1 MPTPSP
7 KGKAISSSVGNADT
21 FPKGEG
27 NNLFRRQS
35 RHLPQRGKAII
46 SSVGK
51 ADTFPE
57 GKAFCREGKTC
68 IVKLFGNV
76 LFSRFFSLIIPA
88 VLCYDMLILL
98 YS

>member
-1 MPTPSP
+1 MLHYYPHLFLVFLRPS
-7 KGKAISSSVGNADT
+7 
-21 FPKGEG
+21 F
-27 NNLFRRQS
+27 
-35 RHLPQRGKAII
+35 
-46 SSVGK
+46 VGK

-57 GKAFCREGKTC
+57 REGNNLFCQQSRHLPRKGKAFCRKGETC

-88 VLCYDMLILL
+88 VLCYDMLVLL